1 MDDRGTEVAT
11 LMERAGAGEQAAYEA
26 LVALFGGLVWHIARA
41 WGLSP
46 EDAADVSQTV
56 WLRFVEQMERIREPD
71 RVGAWLATTTRRE
84 CQATS
89 RRRARVVPVDLIDL
103 ERQGVSHLPGVEAV
117 DASRLETTYRA
128 EAVRLAFA
136 DLPERCRVLLTMLF
150 ADPPIS
156 YDEIAVTLDMRIGSI
171 GPTRQRCLKGLKTH
185 PEIARIN
192 EPARDSHLERSE
204 KL

>member
-1 MDDRGTEVAT
+1 VDDRATQVAT
-11 LMERAGAGEQAAYEA
+11 LMGRAGAGERSAYDA
-26 LVALFGGLVWHIARA
+26 LVGMFGGLVWHIART

-56 WLRFVEQMERIREPD
+56 WLRFVEQLERIREPE

-89 RRRARVVPVDLIDL
+89 RRRARVVPVDLVDL
-103 ERQGVSHLPGVEAV
+103 ERQGTSHLPGIEAV
-117 DASRLETTYRA
+117 DASRLETTDRA
-128 EAVRLAFA
+128 AAVRLAFA
-136 DLPERCRVLLTMLF
+136 QLPERCRDLLTLLF
-150 ADPPIS
+150 ADPPLS

-171 GPTRQRCLKGLKTH
+171 GPTRQRCLKGLKAH

-192 EPARDSHLERSE
+192 DPARDSPLERSE
-204 KL
+204 QL